1 MDESD
6 RLRKELYKASR
17 QGDVSALI
25 KLIEEDELVLER
37 TITSSSETPLH
48 IAAMLGHVEFANEIL
63 SRKPDLAWELDSE
76 GLSPLHLA
84 SARNN
89 IEMVRELVR
98 AEPDVCLSTDCDGR
112 TPLHLAAMKG
122 RVEIMEELLRCR
134 PTAIDKVLLNG
145 GETILHLC
153 AKHSRLEALELLLQW
168 VAGHQI
174 KINSKDNHGNTVL
187 HLAVAKKHIQIIK
200 LLLGHDV
207 EVNALNQNGLTAL
220 DSLTQSTV
228 RDIKDMEIAE
238 TLRGAGGLR
247 ATEVVSTGSGRTN
260 DAHVVQVR
268 DYSPGHKITRQRSS
282 SSGRWGKRL
291 NEYEKW
297 LEKKQNTVMVVASLI
312 ASIGFQA
319 ILNPPTEFSGKP
331 LEDVKDAFAPS
342 PSIKKDYT
350 SDKEL
355 YMHANTIGVLGSM
368 LVILLVMSGLPLK
381 RRVFVWVLMFT
392 MCASITAMVLS
403 YFCAIGL
410 MASYSN
416 EFQYIIIT
424 WLVLI
429 AGIFL
434 MHTTRFL
441 LWVVEN
447 TGRSKR
453 ILLWFWCPI
462 TVVIRIFPDIDT
474 SSGPRGCHGH
484 LGMPGLGQCGFVA
497 ATRLVFDIWS
507 LAFSTHLRF
516 FMSGMTNDAHVVQ
529 VRDYSPGH
537 KITRQRTSSSGRW
550 GKRLTEYEKWLEKKQ
565 STVMVV
571 ASLIASIG
579 FQAILTPPTEFSGK
593 PLEGRE
599 KQHVKD
605 LKALYMHANTIGLA
619 VTWPVVSPHGPRGG
633 PIRICGRYKAGV
645 RHLVVGLFPSV
656 EVGDMCQ
663 KMHRSTPAVRGPSSY
678 VLHFQART
686 SSR

>member
-122 RVEIMEELLRCR
+122 RVEIMEELLRRR

-153 AKHSRLEALELLLQW
+153 TKHGRLEALELLLQW

-174 KINSKDNHGNTVL
+174 SINSKDNHGNTVL

-207 EVNALNQNGLTAL
+207 DVNALNQNGLTAL

-238 TLRGAGGLR
+238 ALRGAGGLR
-247 ATEVVSTGSGRTN
+247 ATEVVRTN

-268 DYSPGHKITRQRSS
+268 GYSPGPQITRQRTS

-297 LEKKQNTVMVVASLI
+297 LEKKQSTVMVVASLI

-331 LEDVKDAFAPS
+331 LEDREKQHVKDGFAPS
-342 PSIKKDYT
+342 PSI
-350 SDKEL
+350 SDSTADNLKAL
-355 YMHANTIGVLGSM
+355 YMHANTVGVLGSM
-368 LVILLVMSGLPLK
+368 IVILLVMSGLPIK
-381 RRVFVWVLMFT
+381 RRIFVWVLMFT
-392 MCASITAMVLS
+392 MCASITAMEIS
-403 YFCAIGL
+403 YICAVNL
-410 MASYSN
+410 VAYS
-416 EFQYIIIT
+416 FIFTYIIIAT

-434 MHTTRFL
+434 MHTTRIL
-441 LWVVEN
+441 LWVVEK
-447 TGRSKR
+447 TGGSKR
-453 ILLWFWCPI
+453 IFLWIWCPI
-462 TVVIRIFPDIDT
+462 V
-474 SSGPRGCHGH
+474 
-484 LGMPGLGQCGFVA
+484 
-497 ATRLVFDIWS
+497 
-507 LAFSTHLRF
+507 
-516 FMSGMTNDAHVVQ
+516 
-529 VRDYSPGH
+529 
-537 KITRQRTSSSGRW
+537 
-550 GKRLTEYEKWLEKKQ
+550 
-565 STVMVV
+565 
-571 ASLIASIG
+571 LIAS
-579 FQAILTPPTEFSGK
+579 FVILYF
-593 PLEGRE
+593 
-599 KQHVKD
+599 
-605 LKALYMHANTIGLA
+605 
-619 VTWPVVSPHGPRGG
+619 
-633 PIRICGRYKAGV
+633 
-645 RHLVVGLFPSV
+645 LFI
-656 EVGDMCQ
+656 
-663 KMHRSTPAVRGPSSY
+663 
-678 VLHFQART
+678 
-686 SSR
+686 